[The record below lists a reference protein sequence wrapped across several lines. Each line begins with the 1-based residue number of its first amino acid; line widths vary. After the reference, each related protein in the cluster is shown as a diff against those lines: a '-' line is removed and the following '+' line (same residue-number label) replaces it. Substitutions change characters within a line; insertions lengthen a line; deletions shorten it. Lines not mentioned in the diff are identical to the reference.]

1 MRKRFAVILGLL
13 MVAVVLL
20 AASAQAGHKA
30 QKVTSVTNVTFAGWS
45 SGADEDALDQQMAD
59 KFNATVGAKEGIHVT
74 WTVINGDYTQ
84 AMTARFAAH
93 NPPDVFYVDSSVIGA
108 WVKQG
113 VIQPLNGY
121 VKSSHFKTKPFYPKL
136 LGAFKKGSKIY
147 GFPKDWSPL
156 GEETNNALLK
166 QAGVKAPKTWAQL
179 KSAAKKIQQ
188 KTSAA
193 HPICLSADWARMGA
207 FMYQNKGSITKNLTS
222 KANAQAVKF
231 YVGLLKSGLAYTPPS
246 GSWCGEQLGQ
256 GHAAIIFEGNW
267 VLPYMHSTFPNVH
280 YSVHP
285 MIKGKTNGNL
295 AFTVSWSIAKS
306 DPNKSAAWKVLSWL
320 VGKQGEK
327 VWMSKGLALSP
338 RSDVPSVGGRKPFLA
353 AAPYARGWGFGNPN
367 FSGAYTVMGN
377 DLNAVIS
384 GSKSIPAML
393 ADVAKALKGQ

>member
-1 MRKRFAVILGLL
+1 MTKRLAVILGLL
-13 MVAVVLL
+13 ILAVALV
-20 AASAQAGHKA
+20 AASAQAGHKT
-30 QKVTSVTNVTFAGWS
+30 QKVTNVTFAGWS
-45 SGADEDALDQQMAD
+45 SGTDEDALDQQMAN
-59 KFNATVGAKEGIHVT
+59 KFNSTVGAKEGIHVT

-93 NPPDVFYVDSSVIGA
+93 NAPDVFYADSSVIGA

-113 VIQPLNGY
+113 VIAPLNGL
-121 VKSSHFKTKPFYPKL
+121 VKQTHFNTKPFYPKL
-136 LGAFKKGSKIY
+136 LGAFKKGKTIY

-156 GEETNNALLK
+156 AEETNNGLLN

-179 KSAAKKIQQ
+179 KSAAKAIQS
-188 KTSAA
+188 KTSAS

-222 KANAQAVKF
+222 NANVQAVKF
-231 YVGLLKSGLAYTPPS
+231 YVSLLKSGLAYTPPS

-267 VLPYMHSTFPNVH
+267 VLPYMKSTFPNVH
-280 YSVHP
+280 YGVHP

-306 DPNKSAAWKVLSWL
+306 ETNKAAAWKVLSWL

-338 RSDVPSVGGRKPFLA
+338 RSDVPSIGGRKPFLA

-367 FSGAYTVMGN
+367 FSSAYTVMGN

-393 ADVAKALKGQ
+393 SDVGKALKGK

>member
-1 MRKRFAVILGLL
+1 MTKRLAVILGLA
-13 MVAVVLL
+13 VAAVVVL
-20 AASAQAGHKA
+20 AATAQAGHKKQA
-30 QKVTSVTNVTFAGWS
+30 VTNVTFAGWS
-45 SGADEDALDQQMAD
+45 SGTDEDALDQQMAN

-121 VKSSHFKTKPFYPKL
+121 VKSSHFNTKPFYPKL
-136 LGAFKKGSKIY
+136 LGAFKKGKKIY

-156 GEETNNALLK
+156 AEETNNALLK

-179 KSAAKKIQQ
+179 KSAAKTIQQ
-188 KTSAA
+188 KTSTA
-193 HPICLSADWARMGA
+193 HPICLSADWARMLA
-207 FMYQNKGSITKNLTS
+207 FVFQNKGSLSNVQS
-222 KANAQAVKF
+222 AAVSGAVNF

-267 VLPYMHSTFPNVH
+267 VLPYMHSTFPSVH

-306 DPNKSAAWKVLSWL
+306 DPNKAAAWKVLSWL

-338 RSDVPSVGGRKPFLA
+338 RRDVPSVGGRAPFLA

-367 FSGAYTVMGN
+367 FSSAYTVMGN

-384 GSKSIPAML
+384 GTKSIPAML
-393 ADVAKALKGQ
+393 ADVGKALKGQ